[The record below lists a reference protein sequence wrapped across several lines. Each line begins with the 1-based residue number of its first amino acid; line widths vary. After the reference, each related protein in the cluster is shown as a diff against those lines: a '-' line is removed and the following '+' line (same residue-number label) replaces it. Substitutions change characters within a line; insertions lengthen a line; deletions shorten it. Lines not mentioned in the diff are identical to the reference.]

1 MEYNLKFD
9 ANGLIPAI
17 AQDVYSGRILMQ
29 AYMDK
34 EALEQTL
41 ATGYMHYF
49 SRSRQKLWK
58 KGETSGHT
66 QRLICALADCDGDS
80 LLFKV
85 EQVGPA
91 CHTGSL
97 TCFYR
102 ALYGEDVT
110 DAKIL
115 GDLMATIKDRKV
127 HPVEGSY
134 TNYLYDKGLD
144 KILKKLSE
152 ECAEVVIAAK
162 NGDKSPLIMELCD
175 MVYHIM
181 VLMSNEGI
189 EINDIYAELA
199 RREGRVPDKK
209 YSASGIADRP
219 DLSKK

>member
-1 MEYNLKFD
+1 MDKKLKFNN
-9 ANGLIPAI
+9 NGLIPAI

-34 EALEQTL
+34 EALDLTL
-41 ATGYMHYF
+41 ETGYMHYF

-58 KGETSGHT
+58 KGESSGHT
-66 QRLICALADCDGDS
+66 QKVVCALADCDGDS

-85 EQVGPA
+85 EQIGPA

-102 ALYGEDVT
+102 TLYGTDVT

-115 GDLMATIKDRKV
+115 GDLMSTIKDRKE
-127 HPVEGSY
+127 HPIEGSY

-162 NGDKSPLIMELCD
+162 NGDKTPLIMELSD
-175 MVYHIM
+175 MVYHIL

-189 EINDIYAELA
+189 EINDVYAELA
-199 RREGRVPDKK
+199 RREGKAPDKK
-209 YSASGIADRP
+209 YSASGVA
-219 DLSKK
+219 KKS